1 VAIEQL
7 RTERLLLRP
16 PRPEDAASIF
26 ARYSS
31 DADVTRFVG
40 WPRHR
45 SVEDATAFVGFSDD
59 EWTRRRCGPY
69 LIWDRSSS
77 VLLGG
82 TGLSLEAPH
91 RAATGYVLAKDAWGR
106 GLASEALNA
115 MIEAA
120 RRIGITQI
128 YAICHADHHAS
139 AHVLEKC
146 HFSFDRTVPALTFPN
161 LSPSRADGRRYIRTI
176 GRL

>member
-1 VAIEQL
+1 MAIEQL
-7 RTERLLLRP
+7 ETERLLLRR
-16 PRPEDAASIF
+16 PRLEDAANIF

-45 SVEDATAFVGFSDD
+45 TVQDATVFVGFSDD

-69 LIWDRSSS
+69 LIWDRCSS

-82 TGLSLEAPH
+82 TGLSLEAPE

-106 GLASEALNA
+106 GLATEALNA

-120 RRIGITQI
+120 QRIGISQL
-128 YAICHADHHAS
+128 YAICHADHQAS

-146 HFSFDRTVPALTFPN
+146 QFSFDRIVAALPFPN

-176 GRL
+176 ERA